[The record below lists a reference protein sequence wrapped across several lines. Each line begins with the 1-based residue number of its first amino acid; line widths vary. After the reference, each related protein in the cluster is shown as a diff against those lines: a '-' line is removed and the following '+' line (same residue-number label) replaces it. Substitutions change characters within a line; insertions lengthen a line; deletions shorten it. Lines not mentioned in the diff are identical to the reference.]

1 MSFRRIIR
9 NLSIFFSLIVVLI
22 IGLVVFILNLD
33 PNQYRDQITELAAQQ
48 GVELR
53 IDGEMGWKIYPE
65 LSLEISQI
73 HVATQRE
80 DMNYS
85 ADVGRVELLVE
96 LWPLLQR
103 EFRLRG
109 LNLDNADIQIAESV
123 PVADQPPTGEISEG
137 INEGIDAGAAQGGQL
152 AQAQSAPL
160 PVLVAERVQVRD
172 SNFVILDASGQEAL
186 AIEGINI
193 LVQNLNLAGEEASL
207 EGGVAEIRS
216 GGSNL
221 VAPLDFD
228 LALSITSN
236 DVSAQIESFA
246 ANLWL
251 EESSL
256 PLNFDGDIAFSV
268 ADQQFSLSELRLTSG
283 QNLSAMLNLEGQ
295 LSELGYQGD
304 LDVLLGNPRAL
315 FSQLGVEL
323 PEMPETSLQRIGL
336 QSGLQ
341 GTANSL
347 ALNGLRWQLD
357 QSNFQGEL
365 QLGWGDLSN
374 LVLRGQLDQLN
385 LDNYR
390 SAAEEEQSETSAEQE
405 TGPLIPVLP
414 FNRSDIDLEISSLQ
428 VAEVPMRR
436 VHLVVNSNTRQLRLQ
451 ELSGETFGGSFNA
464 QASLQLAGELPHQ
477 FDAEVSNV
485 AIDQF
490 LATRM
495 EEVPFAGTVSM
506 QLTGLATGVEM
517 AQLRQSLEADGRLQ
531 ASGLIFRGQD
541 IEQVMCDISDR
552 LERQSLQSSYA
563 DWGEST
569 SFEDLNATLRVE
581 NGEARLQSLRTG
593 IGNIAVTGQGGY
605 SLEQQDYE
613 MNLTTRV
620 EGELTSVNGCAVHSS
635 LRDREIPLR
644 CTGNTGEPDS
654 LSCGI
659 PQEFTR
665 SLITG
670 ALTRGLSNQLL
681 GDDASKEEQ
690 SNPRNLLEGLLRRS
704 LGQ

>member
-9 NLSIFFSLIVVLI
+9 NLSIFFSLIIVLI

-33 PNQYRDQITELAAQQ
+33 PNQYREQITSLAAEQ
-48 GVELR
+48 GVDLR
-53 IDGEMGWKIYPE
+53 IDGDMGWKIYPE
-65 LSLEISQI
+65 LSLEIAQV
-73 HVATQRE
+73 HVATQRA
-80 DMNYS
+80 DAAYS

-109 LNLDNADIQIAESV
+109 LNLDSANIQIAESEPV
-123 PVADQPPTGEISEG
+123 ASTVPSAEPSEQTAGDASPVSQPVADSP
-137 INEGIDAGAAQGGQL
+137 
-152 AQAQSAPL
+152 SAPL
-160 PVLVAERVQVRD
+160 PVLVAERMQVSD

-193 LVQNLNLAGEEASL
+193 LVQNLNLSGEAASI
-207 EGGVAEIRS
+207 EGDIAEIRS
-216 GGSNL
+216 GGSQL
-221 VAPLDFD
+221 VAPLDFG
-228 LALSITSN
+228 LALSISTN
-236 DVSAQIESFA
+236 ELSAQIETFSA
-246 ANLWL
+246 DLRMEDAR
-251 EESSL
+251 L
-256 PLNFDGDIAFSV
+256 PLRLDGGIEFSMGS
-268 ADQQFSLSELRLTSG
+268 QQFSLSELHFASG
-283 QNLSAMLNLEGQ
+283 QNLSLTINLDGQ
-295 LSELGYQGD
+295 LAELGYEGD
-304 LDVLLGNPRAL
+304 LDISLSDPREL
-315 FSQLGVEL
+315 FSQLDIEL
-323 PEMPETSLQRIGL
+323 PDMPETSLQQIGL
-336 QSGLQ
+336 QSRLQ
-341 GTANSL
+341 GTTNSL
-347 ALNGLRWQLD
+347 ALSGLRWQLD

-365 QLGWGDLSN
+365 QLGWGDLSS

-390 SAAEEEQSETSAEQE
+390 DTTEVEEAEVPVEQQA
-405 TGPLIPVLP
+405 GPLIPVLP

-436 VHLVVNSNTRQLRLQ
+436 VHLVLNSNTRQLRLQ
-451 ELSGETFGGSFNA
+451 ELSGETFGGDFNA
-464 QASLQLAGELPHQ
+464 QASLQLAGSLPHQ
-477 FDAEVSNV
+477 FDMQINSV
-485 AIDQF
+485 AIDEF

-495 EEVPFAGTVSM
+495 EEVPFAGVVTM
-506 QLTGLATGVEM
+506 QLTGLATGTETTE
-517 AQLRQSLEADGRLQ
+517 LRQTLEADGRLQ

-552 LERQSLQSSYA
+552 LERRSLQSSYA

-581 NGEARLQSLRTG
+581 NGEARLLSLRSG
-593 IGNIAVTGQGGY
+593 VGNIAVNGQGEY

-644 CTGNTGEPDS
+644 CTGNSSEPGS

-670 ALTRGLSNQLL
+670 AVTRNLSNQLL
-681 GDDASKEEQ
+681 GDDAEEGEQ
-690 SNPRNLLEGLLRRS
+690 PNPRNLLEGLLRRS